1 MVWAT
6 FIECSNTQKGDR
18 MAKKYTAEQ
27 KEYARQRRNYL
38 ARVRYQLNKKDYTE
52 EEKATIKSQ
61 MNVPTASEVSGD
73 LSAVE
78 SYEALF
84 EDTNYDAL
92 FEAALAIETKTVSI
106 EKPTEK
112 VGKSKKEVFKDW
124 YEYVADENRYV
135 SKLTGESYLTA
146 DEALADLEGYDI
158 ENAIREGNEIFATIR
173 SILEDREALHQRKFD
188 ESGHSTS
195 MVIRPEQILDELML
209 AISENKDALALQL
222 AQSDENIIALVQD
235 SLYYG
240 EKSDEPMSRLF
251 SILKIDPKYE
261 NLVNE
266 YYQAA
271 DSDTTGSLYSSDDED
286 WFDI

>member
-1 MVWAT
+1 
-6 FIECSNTQKGDR
+6 
-18 MAKKYTAEQ
+18 MARKYTPEQ
-27 KEYARQRRNYL
+27 KEYARQRKNYL
-38 ARVRYQLNKKDYTE
+38 ARMRYQLNKKGYSE
-52 EEKATIKSQ
+52 EEKTTIRSQ
-61 MNVPTASEVSGD
+61 MNIPTAKEAYNE
-73 LSAVE
+73 LSVVD

-84 EDTNYDAL
+84 TDTNYNSL
-92 FEAALAIETKTVSI
+92 FESLLYDYKVKQLSAKISTQTNRNWKKDSSD
-106 EKPTEK
+106 EKEIRRNQ
-112 VGKSKKEVFKDW
+112 VFKDW

-146 DEALADLEGYDI
+146 DEALADLERYDI

-195 MVIRPEQILDELML
+195 MVIRPEQILDELMT

-251 SILKIDPKYE
+251 SILKIDPKYA

-271 DSDTTGSLYSSDDED
+271 DSDTTGSLYSSDEED
-286 WFDI
+286 WLDI